1 MDIFFSLFALFC
13 LAGALII
20 CIAISGT
27 IIAIFDLDK

>member
-1 MDIFFSLFALFC
+1 MDVAFALFALFS

-20 CIAISGT
+20 CIAIAGT